1 MEPGAAT
8 EVEVGLDTFTL
19 VRKVGK
25 DGILKVELPVGVS
38 DAEVEVVIVVNR
50 VQRAPS
56 VRVNGQLAVGELEII
71 RQKHPRAYEPW
82 SRGEEERLLRLYSV
96 DQSVKQISRI
106 LERQPG
112 AIRSRL
118 RKLNALKQK

>member
-1 MEPGAAT
+1 M
-8 EVEVGLDTFTL
+8 GLETFTL

-25 DGILKVELPVGVS
+25 DGVLKIELPVGVS
-38 DAEVEVVIVVNR
+38 DAEVEVVIVVNQAQTLSAAKR
-50 VQRAPS
+50 
-56 VRVNGQLAVGELEII
+56 NEQLAVGELEII

-96 DQSVKQISRI
+96 GQGVKHISRI

-118 RKLNALKQK
+118 RKLNALK